1 MSQQEEKLR
10 PPSRASEPIIQ
21 LAIINFHDKTI
32 AVPDC
37 LISPNLDHSFGIVDI
52 NIRDEIPIVPEIHLS
67 YMLDRSGSMSD
78 LCSDGR
84 SKMTHI
90 VHTLENMIRIFH
102 KKTDTKIS
110 ISVHSFDH
118 HIYNDVDTIDNLSN
132 LTQEELE
139 VIVAQVH
146 QILPNGS
153 TNIEKAL
160 KASTAHLEKYI
171 KNYPSAHVVNILLT
185 DGEITDGSDNKEHLK
200 TLVGTDYPS
209 IFMGYGVRHDA
220 ALLTSL
226 ASTGL
231 HNEYR
236 FVDNLEKAGLVYGE
250 VIHQLLYTAIEDVS
264 LKAEGCEIYDYL
276 TNTWITDLAL
286 GHLVSEQKKTYQV
299 RTLTP
304 DKALIAIYGRTI
316 HKTRMNE
323 KLSDEIVIQTHA
335 SPMLLTLA
343 KCNLTNYLFRQKTQE
358 FLFATKELLERQAK
372 MEQPPPY
379 LQDVFVR
386 YSQVCR
392 SSEEEKQDQMET
404 IRKHNENIKERVN
417 EKDGLK
423 QQLKDFFKSMLDYI
437 ALKDLKED
445 VFFKT
450 LCDDIYIA
458 IKSFDTSH
466 GMMYTSARQTSQGR
480 QQTYTCKIV
489 EEQVPSPVGLQRS
502 NCLTRNNALPPN
514 KDDLEYELSQDDISA
529 YSSAGVQKLMREV
542 SAHLPLPEPP
552 VYPSLTIVLPEE
564 LDQSI

>member
-1 MSQQEEKLR
+1 MSHKEETLR

-110 ISVHSFDH
+110 ISVQSFDH
-118 HIYNDVDTIDNLSN
+118 HIYNNVDTVDNLSL

-146 QILPNGS
+146 QILPGGS
-153 TNIEKAL
+153 TNIERAL
-160 KASTAHLEKYI
+160 KASTSHLDKYI
-171 KNYPSAHVVNILLT
+171 KNHPSAHAVNILLT
-185 DGEITDGSDNKEHLK
+185 DGEITDGSENKEYLK
-200 TLVGTDYPS
+200 TLVGKDYPS

-226 ASTGL
+226 ASTSL

-236 FVDNLEKAGLVYGE
+236 FINNLEKAGLVYGE

-276 TNTWITDLAL
+276 TNTWTAELAL

-299 RTLTP
+299 RSLTP
-304 DKALIAIYGRTI
+304 LKAQIAIYGRTI

-323 KLSDEIVIQTHA
+323 HISDEIIIQTHA
-335 SPMLLTLA
+335 LPMFLELA
-343 KCNLTNYLFRQKTQE
+343 KCDLTNYLFRQKTQE
-358 FLFATKELLERQAK
+358 FLFATKELLERQAE
-372 MEQPPPY
+372 MEEPPPY
-379 LQDVFVR
+379 LQDVFAR
-386 YSQVCR
+386 YSYVCR
-392 SSEEEKQDQMET
+392 DEKEEKAEQLENQQKLVET
-404 IRKHNENIKERVN
+404 IKGRVN
-417 EKDGLK
+417 EKEGLK
-423 QQLKDFFKSMLDYI
+423 RQLKDFFKIMLNYI
-437 ALKDLKED
+437 TSKDLKED
-445 VFFKT
+445 IFFKT

-458 IKSFDTSH
+458 IKSFDTAL
-466 GMMYTSARQTSQGR
+466 GMMYTAARQSSQGR

-489 EEQVPSPVGLQRS
+489 EEQEHKHK
-502 NCLTRNNALPPN
+502 TKT
-514 KDDLEYELSQDDISA
+514 KDDLEYELSQDDTSA
-529 YSSAGVQKLMREV
+529 YSGAGVLKMMREV
-542 SAHLPLPEPP
+542 SGHPP
-552 VYPSLTIVLPEE
+552 PPLTIFLPK
-564 LDQSI
+564 DV